1 MELKE
6 YIRSIP
12 DFPKKG
18 IIFRDI
24 TTLLKEPLAFKM
36 ACELLTKPFEN
47 RGVTKVI
54 GIESRGFIFS
64 SVVALNL
71 SAGLVP
77 VRKPGKLP
85 WKTIRKTYSLEYGE
99 DSLEIHIDSIN
110 KGDKVILI
118 DDLIATGGTAKAAL
132 ELAEELGGEVI
143 GAGFLIELSFLK
155 GREKLKDYEV
165 HTIIKYDSESLC

>member
-1 MELKE
+1 MELKN

-24 TTLLKEPLAFKM
+24 TTLLKEPMAFRR
-36 ACELLTKPFEN
+36 ACELLTEPFLGKN
-47 RGVTKVI
+47 VTKVI

-64 SVVALNL
+64 SVVAVNL

-85 WKTIRKTYSLEYGE
+85 WKTVKKTYSLEYGE
-99 DSLEIHIDSIN
+99 DSLEIHIDSIS
-110 KGDKVILI
+110 KGDRVILI
-118 DDLIATGGTAKAAL
+118 DDLIATGGTAKATL
-132 ELAEELGGEVI
+132 QLVEELGGEVV

-155 GREKLKDYEV
+155 GRDKLKDYDV
-165 HTIIKYDSESLC
+165 YTIIKYESESL

>member
-1 MELKE
+1 MELKD

-24 TTLLKEPLAFKM
+24 TTLLKEPLAFKR
-36 ACELLTKPFEN
+36 ACELLTEPFIGK
-47 RGVTKVI
+47 GVNKVI
-54 GIESRGFIFS
+54 GIDSRGFIFS
-64 SVVALNL
+64 SVVAINL

-99 DSLEIHIDSIN
+99 DSLEIHIDSIQ
-110 KGDKVILI
+110 KGDRVVLI

-132 ELAEELGGEVI
+132 ELVENLGGEIV

-155 GREKLKDYEV
+155 GRDMLKNYEV
-165 HTIIKYDSESLC
+165 HTIIKYESESL

>member
-1 MELKE
+1 MELRD

-24 TTLLKEPLAFKM
+24 TTLLKDPLAFKR
-36 ACELLTKPFEN
+36 ACELLAEPFLG

-64 SVVALNL
+64 SVVAVNL

-85 WKTIRKTYSLEYGE
+85 WKTLKKTYSLEYGE
-99 DSLEIHIDSIN
+99 DSLEIHIDSIK
-110 KGDKVILI
+110 KGDKVVLI

-132 ELAEELGGEVI
+132 ELAEDLGGEII
-143 GAGFLIELSFLK
+143 GAGFLIELAFLN
-155 GREKLKDYEV
+155 GREKLKNYEV
-165 HTIIKYDSESLC
+165 HTIIKF

>member
-1 MELKE
+1 MELKD

-24 TTLLKEPLAFKM
+24 TTLLKEPLAFKR
-36 ACELLTKPFEN
+36 ACDLLTEPFIG

-64 SVVALNL
+64 SVVAINL

-85 WKTIRKTYSLEYGE
+85 WKTIRKTYLLEYGE
-99 DSLEIHIDSIN
+99 DSLEIHIDSIQ
-110 KGDKVILI
+110 KGDRVVLI

-132 ELAEELGGEVI
+132 ELVENLGGEIV

-155 GREKLKDYEV
+155 GREMLKNYEV
-165 HTIIKYDSESLC
+165 HTIIKYESESL

>member
-1 MELKE
+1 MELKN

-24 TTLLKEPLAFKM
+24 TTLLKEPFAFEK
-36 ACELLTKPFEN
+36 ACELLTEPFLG

-64 SVVALNL
+64 SVVAVNL
-71 SAGLVP
+71 SAGFVP

-85 WKTIRKTYSLEYGE
+85 WKTIKKTYSLEYGE
-99 DSLEIHIDSIN
+99 DSLEIHTDSVQ

-118 DDLIATGGTAKAAL
+118 DDLIATGGTAKSAI
-132 ELAEELGGEVI
+132 ELVEELGGEVV

-155 GREKLKDYEV
+155 GREKLKNYEV
-165 HTIIKYDSESLC
+165 HTIIQYESESL